1 MRKSDIR
8 ELYQLLRKK
17 FKESD
22 GCPVLQILRGSLSL
36 LTLLEDIRLCGD
48 TLALDQ
54 FDSSIPIKR
63 INYYMESAEDVS
75 IDIPG
80 ATLTIIFM

>member
-1 MRKSDIR
+1 MRKNDIR
-8 ELYQLLRKK
+8 ELYQLLRTK
-17 FKESD
+17 FEASD
-22 GCPVLQILRGSLSL
+22 GCPVLQILRGSLNL
-36 LTLLEDIRLCGD
+36 LTSLEDIRLCGD

-54 FDSSIPIKR
+54 FDSSISIKR

-80 ATLTIIFM
+80 ATLTIIFI